1 MSNAETLPDQ
11 VVCRSGGLPG
21 PECDQRGRAP
31 VEIITARDVPL
42 GGPRA
47 MTVHRTLPR
56 PPALPH
62 RTVVLR
68 RPLRPR

>member
-47 MTVHRTLPR
+47 VMIST
-56 PPALPH
+56 
-62 RTVVLR
+62 
-68 RPLRPR
+68 